1 MEATPNTQQQDDDD
15 IVCLDASFFLNDNYQ
30 LTNFTFGSQDIQLF
44 CLQSA
49 STDFDLTGQ
58 LVWPGAM
65 LLNDYLSKNVE
76 MLRGCTAI
84 ELGSGVG
91 ITGILC
97 SRFCHKV
104 VMTDHNEEVL
114 KILNKN
120 IELHSCS
127 DNTSPSSRGLF
138 ANKLEWG
145 NSDQIN
151 DILQN
156 HPGGFD
162 LVLGADIYILMNIIL
177 NLSTR
182 FNISHSYS
190 FPICS
195 FFYFK
200 WHGRKLGTTM
210 AVTPWHF
217 LTEMAGFCGIYFALE
232 GCFCHFKN
240 HKTNV
245 RNTKPSDL
253 ISASSPTQGSKEEE
267 VIVLLLLQKGFVLV
281 KRLKSAREG
290 FVFLLPDFLQH
301 NVLPD
306 GSSHKICHQSSVPM
320 LFNTVEQLL
329 WAGEGRRCKFILA
342 YVSRTKIMD
351 SMIIIEA
358 SKHQMQMKEVPGTR
372 RIVGNLEGVI
382 YEITLGFFLDLSNQ
396 QGVVEDT

>member
-49 STDFDLTGQ
+49 SRQ

-84 ELGSGVG
+84 ELGSGVDSFHFNWVFYLYCSQTMITFILG

-104 VMTDHNEEVL
+104 VMTDHNEE
-114 KILNKN
+114 ILNKN

-162 LVLGADIYILMNIIL
+162 L
-177 NLSTR
+177 
-182 FNISHSYS
+182 
-190 FPICS
+190 
-195 FFYFK
+195 
-200 WHGRKLGTTM
+200 
-210 AVTPWHF
+210 
-217 LTEMAGFCGIYFALE
+217 
-232 GCFCHFKN
+232 
-240 HKTNV
+240 
-245 RNTKPSDL
+245 
-253 ISASSPTQGSKEEE
+253 
-267 VIVLLLLQKGFVLV
+267 
-281 KRLKSAREG
+281 
-290 FVFLLPDFLQH
+290 
-301 NVLPD
+301 
-306 GSSHKICHQSSVPM
+306 QSSVPM

-382 YEITLGFFLDLSNQ
+382 YEITLGSKH
-396 QGVVEDT
+396 

>member
-195 FFYFK
+195 FFYF
-200 WHGRKLGTTM
+200 
-210 AVTPWHF
+210 
-217 LTEMAGFCGIYFALE
+217 
-232 GCFCHFKN
+232 
-240 HKTNV
+240 
-245 RNTKPSDL
+245 
-253 ISASSPTQGSKEEE
+253 SSH
-267 VIVLLLLQKGFVLV
+267 
-281 KRLKSAREG
+281 
-290 FVFLLPDFLQH
+290 LLPC
-301 NVLPD
+301 
-306 GSSHKICHQSSVPM
+306 SIC
-320 LFNTVEQLL
+320 LD
-329 WAGEGRRCKFILA
+329 AGE
-342 YVSRTKIMD
+342 
-351 SMIIIEA
+351 
-358 SKHQMQMKEVPGTR
+358 P
-372 RIVGNLEGVI
+372 
-382 YEITLGFFLDLSNQ
+382 
-396 QGVVEDT
+396 

>member
-76 MLRGCTAI
+76 MLRGFTAI

-156 HPGGFD
+156 HPGE
-162 LVLGADIYILMNIIL
+162 
-177 NLSTR
+177 
-182 FNISHSYS
+182 
-190 FPICS
+190 
-195 FFYFK
+195 
-200 WHGRKLGTTM
+200 WHGRKPGTAM
-210 AVTPWHF
+210 VVTPWHF
-217 LTEMAGFCGIYFALE
+217 LTEMAGFCGILF
-232 GCFCHFKN
+232 
-240 HKTNV
+240 TNP
-245 RNTKPSDL
+245 RKQGRGSY
-253 ISASSPTQGSKEEE
+253 SATPTAK
-267 VIVLLLLQKGFVLV
+267 
-281 KRLKSAREG
+281 
-290 FVFLLPDFLQH
+290 
-301 NVLPD
+301 
-306 GSSHKICHQSSVPM
+306 
-320 LFNTVEQLL
+320 
-329 WAGEGRRCKFILA
+329 RRCKFILA
-342 YVSRTKIMD
+342 YVSRTKTMD
-351 SMIIIEA
+351 SMILIEA

-382 YEITLGFFLDLSNQ
+382 YEITLGSKH
-396 QGVVEDT
+396 